1 MSSLSLLALSKVTSA
16 LLSAMLSRAREKV
29 GLLHSGEMGMEAAH
43 PRVCSPN
50 PCFGRLPRSLVAAAG
65 LGILLWS
72 L

>member
-16 LLSAMLSRAREKV
+16 LLCAMLSRAREKV
-29 GLLHSGEMGMEAAH
+29 GLLHSGEMGTEAAH
-43 PRVCSPN
+43 PRVCSCN
-50 PCFGRLPRSLVAAAG
+50 PSFGCLPRSLICAAG